1 MSREVSMSK
10 ADAFRKSTKE
20 FWSKM
25 EQKDSRVAARLER
38 GRARSGKPASAGPST
53 PRGAAAALKAKKRGK
68 R

>member
-1 MSREVSMSK
+1 MSREASMSE
-10 ADAFRKSTKE
+10 ADTFRKSTRE

-38 GRARSGKPASAGPST
+38 GRARSSQSASAGLST
-53 PRGAAAALKAKKRGK
+53 PRSAAAALKAKKHRK

>member
-38 GRARSGKPASAGPST
+38 GRARSGKPASAGPT